1 MPKQWFFAFE
11 GMDGSGNTT
20 QSRLLAE
27 FLRSEGVAVVL
38 TKEPTEGF
46 VGKRIRAV
54 LQKHA
59 TATPLELQQ
68 MFVADRREHMGNLVE
83 PALKSGKVVITD
95 RYMLSTL
102 AYGGLDID
110 MEKLRAMNSAFR
122 VPDMTFVIDVQPEV
136 AMDRVH
142 GRLSQAG
149 KRREDAELFEDARK
163 LERVRA
169 NYLRVA
175 RLYPNVHVINGD
187 RRIEDVEMDVR
198 RIVLEKMKL

>member
-1 MPKQWFFAFE
+1 MQRQWFVAFE
-11 GMDGSGNTT
+11 GLDGSGTTT
-20 QSRLLAE
+20 QSKLLAE

-54 LQKHA
+54 LRKQA

-95 RYMLSTL
+95 RYMFSTL
-102 AYGGLDID
+102 AFGGLGVD

-122 VPDMTFVIDVQPEV
+122 VPEMTFIIDVPPDT
-136 AMDRVH
+136 ALDRVH
-142 GRLSQAG
+142 GRLAQSG
-149 KRREDAELFEDARK
+149 KRREDAELFEEDGK

-175 RLYPNVHVINGD
+175 KLYPNVHVINGD
-187 RRIEDVEMDVR
+187 RKKEEVEMDVR
-198 RIVLEKMKL
+198 RIVLEKIKL

>member
-1 MPKQWFFAFE
+1 MQRQWFVAFE

-20 QSRLLAE
+20 QSRLLAD

-46 VGKRIRAV
+46 VGKSIRAV
-54 LQKHA
+54 LQKRA

-68 MFVADRREHMGNLVE
+68 MFVADRREHMGNTVD
-83 PALKSGKVVITD
+83 PALNSGKVVITD
-95 RYMLSTL
+95 RYMFSTL
-102 AYGGLDID
+102 AYGGIDVD

-122 VPDMTFVIDVQPEV
+122 VPDMTFLIDVQPEV

-142 GRLSQAG
+142 SRLAHSG
-149 KRREDAELFEDARK
+149 KRKEDAELFEEIRK

-169 NYLRVA
+169 NYLKVA
-175 RLYPNVHVINGD
+175 KLYPNVHVINGN
-187 RRIEDVEMDVR
+187 RPIEEVEMDVR
-198 RIVLEKMKL
+198 RIVLEKIKL